1 MPETPFLVVDPLAVI
16 KLLVKIRLYFILF
29 VRVYVCVYVCVIS
42 HDLHALHM
50 RFY

>member
-1 MPETPFLVVDPLAVI
+1 MPETPFLVVDPLAAI

-29 VRVYVCVYVCVIS
+29 VRVCVCVCVIS
-42 HDLHALHM
+42 HDLHVLHM